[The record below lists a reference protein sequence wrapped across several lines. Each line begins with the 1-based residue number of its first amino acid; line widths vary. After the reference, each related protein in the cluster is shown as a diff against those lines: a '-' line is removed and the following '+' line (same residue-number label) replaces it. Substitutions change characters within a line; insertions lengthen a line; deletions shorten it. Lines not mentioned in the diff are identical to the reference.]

1 MKRAIAIAL
10 VVLFTFNILGN
21 YVLLMV
27 HKYEVKRELISLL
40 KTGVADAQ
48 LTTIKIT
55 SKNKKDIHW
64 KEAHEF
70 KYKGEMYDVVKTEKK
85 DANTTIYYCITD
97 SVERQLLTDLEN
109 QTDQNKT
116 TKSSKINTTKGIVKI
131 IPKEEFDLNLPIL
144 PLKNKTIASQYLS
157 FYHSVKIDIE
167 SPPPNLV

>member
-10 VVLFTFNILGN
+10 ASIFTFNILGN
-21 YVLLMV
+21 YALLMV
-27 HKYEVKRELISLL
+27 HKYEVKRELISFL

-48 LTTIKIT
+48 LTLIKIT
-55 SKNKKDIHW
+55 SKNKKDLYW

-97 SVERQLLTDLEN
+97 SKERQLLTDLEN
-109 QTDQNKT
+109 QTDKNKT
-116 TKSSKINTTKGIVKI
+116 SKNSKINTSKVVIKI
-131 IPKEEFDLNLPIL
+131 IPKEEFDPNLPVL
-144 PLKNKTIASQYLS
+144 PLKNKTITSQYLS